1 MQGISLQ
8 DQLLKSGL
16 ISKGKAKTVKTNQRK
31 QAKQARKQKNVELV
45 DETKL
50 LAQQVKL
57 EQLKKDQALNQHKQQ
72 LAAEK
77 AVLAQI
83 KQLVQK
89 NKLAQNLEGCEAYNF
104 TDGNKV
110 KKIYVSEKMRQDIG
124 NGAVAI
130 VKIAAAYELVPAIIA
145 QKIAER
151 NATYVLLLNVAVEDV
166 SVDDDPYA
174 DYQIPDDLMW

>member
-1 MQGISLQ
+1 MKGISLQ

-31 QAKQARKQKNVELV
+31 QAKQARKQKNVAVV
-45 DETKL
+45 DEAKL

-57 EQLKKDQALNQHKQQ
+57 EQLKKDQVLNQHKQK

-104 TDGNKV
+104 TDANKV
-110 KKIYVSEKMRQDIG
+110 KKIYVSEKMRQDISKG
-124 NGAVAI
+124 VVAI
-130 VKIAAAYELVPAIIA
+130 VKVEASYELVPAVIA
-145 QKIAER
+145 HKIAER
-151 NATYVLLLNVAVEDV
+151 NADYVLVLNEAIENT
-166 SVDDDPYA
+166 SIDDDPYA